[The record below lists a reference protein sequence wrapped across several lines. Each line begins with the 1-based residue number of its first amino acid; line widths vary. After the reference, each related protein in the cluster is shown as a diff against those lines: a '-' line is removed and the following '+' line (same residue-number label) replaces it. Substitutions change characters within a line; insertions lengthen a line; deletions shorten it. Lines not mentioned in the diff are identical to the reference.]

1 VLFYFS
7 KSLATN
13 TSSSAGSAV
22 PISLFLIGFLGLIC
36 ERQTSDIHRFFCTIY
51 RTRVRVA
58 MVVLGPWHGMRSVLV
73 LNAMKLSLSA
83 RCTKKLHVWF
93 MSV

>member
-36 ERQTSDIHRFFCTIY
+36 ERQTSDIHRFFLYDIQ
-51 RTRVRVA
+51 
-58 MVVLGPWHGMRSVLV
+58 
-73 LNAMKLSLSA
+73 NACA
-83 RCTKKLHVWF
+83 RCDGGFGAMARYAVCLGFERNEIELV
-93 MSV
+93 SSLY